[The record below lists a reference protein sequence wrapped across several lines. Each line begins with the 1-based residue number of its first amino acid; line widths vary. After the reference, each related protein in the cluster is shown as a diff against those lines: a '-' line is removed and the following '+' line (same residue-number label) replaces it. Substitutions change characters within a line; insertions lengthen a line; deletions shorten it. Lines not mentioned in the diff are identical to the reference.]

1 MEEALQTHAVMEV
14 TPAAPHEASPGI
26 INVSGSMLA
35 LTWVSFTIVAIL
47 LYKVAW
53 KPILGA
59 LDSREQGIRKALED
73 AERASQAAAA
83 SEERNRKLIQDADN
97 EAQRIMAEA
106 RAAAEASVRQLR
118 EESERRSRELA
129 EETRRDITAA
139 TEHARQ
145 ALRRET
151 SELVIQL
158 ASKILAQNVNPE
170 KNRELIQ
177 EALRE
182 TSKS

>member
-1 MEEALQTHAVMEV
+1 MEEAIQTQAVVEV
-14 TPAAPHEASPGI
+14 TPAAHEASPGI
-26 INVSGSMLA
+26 INVSKPMLA
-35 LTWVSFTIVAIL
+35 LTWVSFVIVAVL

-53 KPILGA
+53 KPILAA
-59 LDSREQGIRKALED
+59 LDMRERGIRKALED
-73 AERASQAAAA
+73 AERASQEAAA
-83 SEERNRKLIQDADN
+83 SEERNRKLIQDADS

-106 RAAAEASVRQLR
+106 RATAEASVRQLR

-129 EETRRDITAA
+129 EETRRDIAAA

-145 ALRRET
+145 ALRLET

-158 ASKILAQNVNPE
+158 TSKILAENITPE

-177 EALRE
+177 AALRE